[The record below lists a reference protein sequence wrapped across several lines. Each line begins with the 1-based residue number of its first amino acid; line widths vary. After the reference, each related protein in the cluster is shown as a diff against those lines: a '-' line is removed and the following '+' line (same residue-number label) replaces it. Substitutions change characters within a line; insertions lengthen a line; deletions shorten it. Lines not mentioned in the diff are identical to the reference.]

1 MNVSRITVGRVFNL
15 GNYENVRYELSVDV
29 PAGESPAT
37 ALVALENIIS
47 ALLPKTSTHSRDEL
61 ERELRRIGEMR
72 LCLQR
77 GGEEEFKRVHGFH
90 IVGTP
95 DEYIQR
101 CQESY
106 EKNVAAREAWEAKS
120 KKARQLLDDLG
131 GAAVWKDAKQ
141 DWEDD
146 SDF

>member
-1 MNVSRITVGRVFNL
+1 MNVTRITVGRLYNL
-15 GNYENVRYELSVDV
+15 GSYEHVRYELSLDV
-29 PAGESPAT
+29 PTGESPAT
-37 ALVALENIIS
+37 ALVAIEKILG
-47 ALLPKTSTHSRDEL
+47 ALSPKTSTHSRDEL

-77 GGEEEFKRVHGFH
+77 GGEEELKRVHGFH
-90 IVGTP
+90 IAGTP

-131 GAAVWKDAKQ
+131 GAANWKDAKQ
-141 DWEDD
+141 DWDTDD
-146 SDF
+146 DF